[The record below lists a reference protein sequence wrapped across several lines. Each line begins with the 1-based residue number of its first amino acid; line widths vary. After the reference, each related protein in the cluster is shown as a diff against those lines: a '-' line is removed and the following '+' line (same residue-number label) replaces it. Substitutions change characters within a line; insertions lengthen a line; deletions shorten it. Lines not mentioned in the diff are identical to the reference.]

1 MLVKGEPWWR
11 LPAHT
16 SQYRFEV
23 IEDIDIRPFVDGA
36 ANEVLAA
43 RRMTA
48 HLRELFVKESDCRA
62 SH

>member
-11 LPAHT
+11 LPQQT
-16 SQYRFEV
+16 SQFRFDV
-23 IEDIDIRPFVDGA
+23 MEDIEIRPFVDSA

-48 HLRELFVKESDCRA
+48 HLREVFINESDCRA
-62 SH
+62 GN